1 MNMLILSLE
10 NILSLKIYAKVHF
23 SLLWTSGRLIRHLFI
38 FSNKCLLSTEMVNFM
53 CQLGGVMM
61 PIVWLNVGQDV
72 TEKKLLC
79 LKTATER
86 LSLGFQP
93 ASLPGGFQTQDY
105 DTKCYLNI

>member
-1 MNMLILSLE
+1 MGYDVNQ
-10 NILSLKIYAKVHF
+10 LKDMTPDMQNPMANYAYYERTF
-23 SLLWTSGRLIRHLFI
+23 G
-38 FSNKCLLSTEMVNFM
+38 
-53 CQLGGVMM
+53 
-61 PIVWLNVGQDV
+61 D
-72 TEKKLLC
+72 